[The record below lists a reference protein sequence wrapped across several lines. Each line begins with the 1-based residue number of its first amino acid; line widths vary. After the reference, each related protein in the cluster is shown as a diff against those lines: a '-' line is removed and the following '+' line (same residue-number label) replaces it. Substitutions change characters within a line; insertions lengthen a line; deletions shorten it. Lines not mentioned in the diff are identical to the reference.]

1 MLEPLAIRAPDH
13 LGDAT
18 MAVPAMRGLALAA
31 PGSTVYGPGFLR
43 GLLDALGFPEVALEP
58 ATVVPGGGTGVL
70 FKPSFRAAWRWRH
83 LPRRVGLVGNLR
95 AGLLTDPLAAVASEH
110 RRDGYAR
117 IAAHLGAPVTA
128 ARRERAGPAG
138 TGGAPRFLAL
148 NPWSPTAT
156 VRWPGFR
163 ELADLLSDEIPVVFF
178 AGPGEERAVRAIAG
192 PHPVKAGL
200 ALPDFAA
207 ALDGCALFVSNDS
220 GAAHFA
226 DAAGV
231 PVLVVHGSTDP
242 ALTGTGAAVTGG
254 PIWCGPCYRKT
265 CVLGLSCLHRI
276 SAASVAAAV
285 RGHLGGLAGSR

>member
-18 MAVPAMRGLALAA
+18 MAVPAMRALAVAA
-31 PGSTVYGPGFLR
+31 PGSTVYGPGFLA
-43 GLLDALGFPEVALEP
+43 GLFAALSFPAVTLRPSTDLP
-58 ATVVPGGGTGVL
+58 ASGTGVL
-70 FKPSFRAAWRWRH
+70 FKPSFPAAWRWRH
-83 LPRRVGLVGNLR
+83 LHRRVGLAGSAR
-95 AGLLTDPLAAVASEH
+95 ASLLTDPLPVAPGEH

-117 IAAHLGAPVTA
+117 IAAHLGAPVQPTP
-128 ARRERAGPAG
+128 RAPPAS
-138 TGGAPRFLAL
+138 PRFVAL

-163 ELADLLSDEIPVVFF
+163 ALADLLQDEVPVAFF
-178 AGPGEERAVRAIAG
+178 AGPGEERAVRALAG
-192 PHPVKAGL
+192 PHPVHAGL
-200 ALPDFAA
+200 PLPAFAA

-226 DAAGV
+226 DALGV

-242 ALTGTGAAVTGG
+242 ALTGVGAAVTGG

-276 SAASVAAAV
+276 TPADVAAAV
-285 RGHLGGLAGSR
+285 RVHLGALAGAR

>member
-18 MAVPAMRGLALAA
+18 MAVPAMRALAIAA
-31 PGSTVYGPGFLR
+31 PGSTVYGPGFLA
-43 GLLDALGFPEVALEP
+43 GLFDALGFPAVTLRPSTEVP
-58 ATVVPGGGTGVL
+58 AAGTGVL

-83 LPRRVGLVGNLR
+83 LARRVGLVGSTR
-95 AGLLTDPLAAVASEH
+95 ARLLTDPLPAVPGEH

-117 IAAHLGAPVTA
+117 IAAHLGAPVPPAHRAPA
-128 ARRERAGPAG
+128 AR
-138 TGGAPRFLAL
+138 PRFVAL
-148 NPWSPTAT
+148 NPWSPSAT

-163 ELADLLSDEIPVVFF
+163 ELADLLRDDVPVVFF
-178 AGPGEERAVRAIAG
+178 AGPGEERAVRDIAG
-192 PHPVKAGL
+192 SHTVLAGL
-200 ALPDFAA
+200 PLPAFAA

-226 DAAGV
+226 DALGV
-231 PVLVVHGSTDP
+231 PVLVIHGSTDP
-242 ALTGTGAAVTGG
+242 ALTGAGTAVTGG

-276 SAASVAAAV
+276 SPADVAAAV
-285 RGHLGGLAGSR
+285 RGHLGELAETR